1 LTALYLPLSLKKL
14 ALLFNLGPF
23 VGILGVGLESGNAGP
38 DRGELGI
45 ECYKCLLVVGDIL
58 FREDGIHGAFWNAHS
73 TVDALFR
80 VNDQKVGP
88 LAETVNRA
96 DIDAVGVTASNTGL
110 GNNVG
115 HGNRRLR
122 KSGKRTLGN

>member
-1 LTALYLPLSLKKL
+1 MPLSLKKL

-38 DRGELGI
+38 DSGEFGI
-45 ECYKCLLVVGDIL
+45 EFNKCLLVVGDIL